1 MRKKKNP
8 IRKRKPYI
16 NTIGRNT
23 WTDEEEVRFLYAMKL
38 FDSDRKNGRQNWSK
52 IQQYVGTRSTAQ
64 IRSHAQK
71 HFARSRSS
79 STTSLATAE
88 ESTTNEDTSSKC
100 EVSSP
105 GTPLYGLRVRMIAV
119 EPITQPERDGFM
131 VRCDEEMYH
140 SFRSFMRFVFRDH
153 IDY

>member
-1 MRKKKNP
+1 MR
-8 IRKRKPYI
+8 IHKRKPY
-16 NTIGRNT
+16 TITKDREE
-23 WTDEEEVRFLYAMKL
+23 WTLEEEKRFLEALML
-38 FDSDRKNGRQNWSK
+38 FDSDRKYGRRNWSK
-52 IQQYVGTRSTAQ
+52 IQKYIGTRSTVQ

-88 ESTTNEDTSSKC
+88 ESTTNED
-100 EVSSP
+100 VSSLGSTNPPP
-105 GTPLYGLRVRMIAV
+105 GTPLYGFRVRVIPV
-119 EPITQPERDGFM
+119 EPEPITQPERDGFT

-140 SFRSFMRFVFRDH
+140 SFRSFMRYVFRDH

>member
-1 MRKKKNP
+1 MR
-8 IRKRKPYI
+8 IHKRKPY
-16 NTIGRNT
+16 TITKDREE
-23 WTDEEEVRFLYAMKL
+23 WTLEEEKRFLEALTL

-52 IQQYVGTRSTAQ
+52 IQQYIGTRSTVQ

-79 STTSLATAE
+79 STTSLTTLATAE

-105 GTPLYGLRVRMIAV
+105 GTPLYGLRVRMIPV
-119 EPITQPERDGFM
+119 EPITQPERDGFT